1 MAGGSGAKQNI
12 EGIQHEG
19 TLGVQSAFLKYVQY
33 LTVVIQVM
41 DDQLLEER
49 NDLLV
54 IDVVQNQYSKF
65 VDKLLSKYVT
75 TVTDPLPK
83 NKRPLFS
90 YPAVKGP
97 SKGSLQLLPMKSD
110 CNIFSLLYLACQARD
125 GDVNK
130 FVCRGSHP
138 CPLSLSLAVTLEG

>member
-1 MAGGSGAKQNI
+1 M
-12 EGIQHEG
+12 
-19 TLGVQSAFLKYVQY
+19 QSAFLKYVQC
-33 LTVVIQVM
+33 LTVVIQDM

-97 SKGSLQLLPMKSD
+97 SKGSLQLL
-110 CNIFSLLYLACQARD
+110 
-125 GDVNK
+125 
-130 FVCRGSHP
+130 
-138 CPLSLSLAVTLEG
+138 